1 MRHIILSVMVFFF
14 LGLTAAAQSKKE
26 QISTLQLQID
36 SVNNVLTVTRGQ
48 LEKSQ
53 QQFKETD
60 ELAKRIDAQLVLL
73 KENLQLTRDS
83 LRASSNDNDALKG
96 KLGLDKKELETLA
109 EKNERLNSE
118 LILVRDSL
126 VKTGARVIELTN
138 QNSIMKTESEQLKL
152 DLDKQTEALAQS
164 PSTGEPF
171 WCDLSEV
178 NGVYTMQK
186 RNTDWDLPQTV
197 SVKIDTKTI
206 TFNAFGDLRTYEYGM
221 KALNGTIH
229 ISFADISEDTGDYLG
244 GGAIDFTAEGIRLT
258 VKTDV
263 EAQIEQA
270 YFKRTSK

>member
-1 MRHIILSVMVFFF
+1 L
-14 LGLTAAAQSKKE
+14 E
-26 QISTLQLQID
+26 Q
-36 SVNNVLTVTRGQ
+36 
-48 LEKSQ
+48 SQ

-60 ELAKRIDAQLVLL
+60 ELAKRLDAQLVLS
-73 KENLQLTRDS
+73 KKDLQFTGDS
-83 LRASSNDNDALKG
+83 LRASANENKALKST
-96 KLGLDKKELETLA
+96 LDLNKKEIETLA
-109 EKNERLNSE
+109 EKNERLKSE
-118 LILVRDSL
+118 LSLVRDSL

-138 QNSIMKTESEQLKL
+138 QNSTMKTEREQLKL
-152 DLDKQTEALAQS
+152 DLDKQAEALAQS

-186 RNTDWDLPQTV
+186 RNTDWDFPQTV
-197 SVKIDTKTI
+197 TVKIDTKKI
-206 TFNAFGDLRTYEYGM
+206 SFNAFGDLRTYEYGM